1 MNREEKSLLTES
13 EWREEALRWFLSH
26 AVEANWADDLTQE
39 VLLRLL
45 RCQRRQQALTRAYLH
60 RTCQSVLC
68 DHQRRCDREPLI
80 LPLDDCCLC
89 VVVERGYQQVEI
101 ELLLEQALAQLKPL
115 ERAVVERHY
124 LQEQTFDA
132 IGKEL
137 GIPNERAKKICQRA
151 IKKMQKWAQSRGGE
165 IILKG

>member
-1 MNREEKSLLTES
+1 MNREENSLLTES
-13 EWREEALRWFLSH
+13 EWREEALCWFLAH
-26 AVEANWADDLTQE
+26 GVGPHLAEDLAQE

-45 RCQRRQQALTRAYLH
+45 RCQRHQQALTHAYLH
-60 RTCQSVLC
+60 CACQSVLC
-68 DHQRRCDREPLI
+68 DHQRRCEREPLI
-80 LPLDDCCLC
+80 LPLDDCRLC

-115 ERAVVERHY
+115 ERAIVERHY

-137 GIPNERAKKICQRA
+137 AIPTERAKKICQRA
-151 IKKMQKWAQSRGGE
+151 IKKMQKWAQSSGGGE
-165 IILKG
+165 DNLN